1 MCFHHRKL
9 KHDYS
14 KQVCT
19 NQLVLTLQF
28 SSFYFQ
34 HISWTIWYYDLRLWQ
49 IKVEKTVCFSCV
61 SPKITCTQI
70 KFFYFSLL
78 VKLTSNSFS
87 SKIFIISKGTKLA
100 NPFIKDFIC
109 ASILDINRHWITKLQ
124 LKEDYTYINLELFRE
139 HKLIAFSFFI
149 KKFLF

>member
-1 MCFHHRKL
+1 M
-9 KHDYS
+9 
-14 KQVCT
+14 
-19 NQLVLTLQF
+19 LTLQF

-34 HISWTIWYYDLRLWQ
+34 HISWTIWYELHLWQ
-49 IKVEKTVCFSCV
+49 IKVEKTVWFSWF
-61 SPKITCTQI
+61 SLKITCTRI
-70 KFFYFSLL
+70 KNFHFSLL
-78 VKLTSNSFS
+78 VLLTSNSFS

-139 HKLIAFSFFI
+139 NKLIAFSFFI